1 MSLFGIGAAAV
12 ANIAGG
18 LIGTAM
24 SGNSAKATAS
34 LQGQIQRENWEYAQK
49 HAHQF
54 EVEDLRAAGLN
65 PILSATNG
73 QLASMPGSVSASD
86 NGVGSNV
93 TSAFNALGK
102 GLLEKEMQSK
112 DLEIEKQRLE
122 NDALRLNNET
132 RKIDADITY
141 NNGMLSIAQANSAS
155 NIQLTNKQIEE
166 ISTRIDNSVKL
177 TQAQVDKLRSGVALD
192 GSQIKKIGVETKKI
206 IEDSNLSY
214 WQKQEIIANLGS
226 TTRALQ
232 NMTAAQQLEYLSTG
246 YGSTMHQ
253 FGYGL
258 RLISPITG
266 IGVNPS
272 GTGLRF

>member
-24 SGNSAKATAS
+24 SGNSAKATAN
-34 LQGQIQRENWEYAQK
+34 LQGQLQRENWEYAQK

-141 NNGMLSIAQANSAS
+141 NNGMLGISQANSAINIKVNEARIKQVNQDIS
-155 NIQLTNKQIEE
+155 N
-166 ISTRIDNSVKL
+166 SIDL
-177 TQAQVDKLRSGVALD
+177 TQAQVANLYSGAALNYATAEKV
-192 GSQIKKIGVETKKI
+192 GAEIGKI
-206 IEDSNLSY
+206 IAETTNIGLDSQQIVRVLTDPRA
-214 WQKQEIIANLGS
+214 EIERKEFA
-226 TTRALQ
+226 RALEGQ
-232 NMTAAQQLEYLSTG
+232 NLLGFAVKLGMYGKEFGSLFPSRVGVGLS
-246 YGSTMHQ
+246 
-253 FGYGL
+253 
-258 RLISPITG
+258 R
-266 IGVNPS
+266 
-272 GTGLRF
+272 R